1 LHHTIVTTTTMA
13 PSFPTVDAL
22 NTHLA
27 TRSYVTGY
35 AQSADDVAAFQALK
49 GMPAQKSHPHAYR
62 WALHIAAL
70 TGAMLS
76 SSGAS
81 SGAAAAPT
89 DDFDD
94 MFGDAAP
101 AKKADD
107 DIFNYGEG
115 EEGDAEEQAAA
126 KARRERMALAK
137 KLKEEADAKAGK
149 TKKAE
154 KGVEKSLVV
163 LDIKPW
169 EADTDLEAVWK
180 MITAQ
185 TQEGLTWGE
194 TFKLEPVAFGIKKL
208 VMTATIV
215 DSLVLMD
222 DITDKIEAL
231 EDHVQSVQVAS
242 MNKL

>member
-1 LHHTIVTTTTMA
+1 MA
-13 PSFPTVDAL
+13 PTFATTDAL

-27 TRSYVTGY
+27 TRSYVTGF
-35 AQSADDVAAFQALK
+35 AQSADDVAAFKALK
-49 GMPAQKSHPHAYR
+49 SLPAQKQHPHAYR

-70 TGAMLS
+70 TGQMIS
-76 SSGAS
+76 S
-81 SGAAAAPT
+81 SGAAAAPAAAA

-115 EEGDAEEQAAA
+115 EEGDADEQAAA
-126 KARRERMALAK
+126 KARREVRNEEPPFPSISFLSLTFPSLQRMALAK
-137 KLKEEADAKAGK
+137 KLKDEADAKAGK

-185 TQEGLTWGE
+185 KQEGLTCCAR
-194 TFKLEPVAFGIKKL
+194 TV
-208 VMTATIV
+208 
-215 DSLVLMD
+215 
-222 DITDKIEAL
+222 
-231 EDHVQSVQVAS
+231 
-242 MNKL
+242 

>member
-1 LHHTIVTTTTMA
+1 MA
-13 PSFPTVDAL
+13 PPSVPTVDAL

-35 AQSADDVAAFQALK
+35 AQSADDVAAFKALK
-49 GMPAQKSHPHAYR
+49 NMPAQKSHPHAYR

-81 SGAAAAPT
+81 SGAAAAAT

-154 KGVEKSLVV
+154 KDAMRELKKDTVQLQVQRDRELEQRKSVFLKSVIRGGNV
-163 LDIKPW
+163 K
-169 EADTDLEAVWK
+169 
-180 MITAQ
+180 
-185 TQEGLTWGE
+185 
-194 TFKLEPVAFGIKKL
+194 
-208 VMTATIV
+208 
-215 DSLVLMD
+215 D
-222 DITDKIEAL
+222 D
-231 EDHVQSVQVAS
+231 V
-242 MNKL
+242 